1 MGIAE
6 NRRRGC
12 DGCDRAVAVAD
23 LTTVSMPNGTR
34 VACCPQCTPHAREAA
49 KKLAELDT
57 NKDSC
62 DGCNGTFETARLEDV
77 VLTDGTVITV
87 CPTCLEEVPG
97 RSSGSP
103 TSMVDSDES
112 TTTEIARRKN
122 LCSHCHEWVEEE
134 RFHAT
139 LLDGR
144 TEELC
149 RVCKESAVDDG
160 IVVAVKM
167 RRTRA
172 REILGVGE
180 EAGAEEVRRA
190 FLTQIKHAHPDRATG
205 TREAFR
211 LVKEAYDRL
220 S

>member
-1 MGIAE
+1 MGVAD
-6 NRRRGC
+6 NRRKGC

-34 VACCPQCTPHAREAA
+34 VACCPRCTPHAREAA

-57 NKDSC
+57 NKGTC
-62 DGCNGTFETARLEDV
+62 DGCRGTFKTAALKDV

-87 CPTCLEEVPG
+87 CATCLEEVPG
-97 RSSGSP
+97 RSSESPGSTDGP
-103 TSMVDSDES
+103 DES
-112 TTTEIARRKN
+112 PTTEIARRKN
-122 LCSHCHEWVEEE
+122 LCSHCHEWVDEE
-134 RFHAT
+134 RFHVT

-149 RVCKESAVDDG
+149 PACKESAVDDG
-160 IVVAVKM
+160 IVVDVKM
-167 RRTRA
+167 RRAEA
-172 REILGVGE
+172 REILAVE
-180 EAGAEEVRRA
+180 EDAGAEAVRRA
-190 FLTQIKHAHPDRATG
+190 FLTQIKRAHPDRATG

-211 LVKEAYDRL
+211 LVKAAYDRL